1 MTEIRSDVAIT
12 NIKDVCT
19 LPVVC
24 LQTAN
29 FDLNVG
35 DVIKDKNTIIG
46 VCRSLLVCN
55 ISNI

>member
-1 MTEIRSDVAIT
+1 MTAATSNATVTAATE
-12 NIKDVCT
+12 VCT

-29 FDLNVG
+29 FDLTVG

-46 VCRSLLVCN
+46 AYKK
-55 ISNI
+55 